1 MKNITFLIVILFL
14 LNNCTTVA
22 NLQKYDNNNLSLTSE
37 KMVEAPYE
45 MNGKWFFPYDYKEL
59 VEIGTASRISDLN
72 FGDRTKIGEVFH
84 PDVSSG
90 AHRSLGLA
98 SNVRV
103 TNIEN
108 GFSMIVRV
116 NHRGAYSNTNV
127 IELSDIVFNK
137 LKLNENGNL
146 IKLELIN
153 ANETFILGEAKT
165 YNEEKK
171 ISSTAPIDD
180 VSVVS
185 IGTESQEG
193 TTEKL
198 LTKDKVNLD
207 NFRIEKILN
216 KEVYI
221 HVATLLFKHSAEE
234 LKNKLKSI
242 KKVDIVNTMINGKN
256 TYKVI
261 IGPFDSMVQL
271 NETLKI
277 NKIQQYEDLSIYLK

>member
-1 MKNITFLIVILFL
+1 
-14 LNNCTTVA
+14 
-22 NLQKYDNNNLSLTSE
+22 
-37 KMVEAPYE
+37 
-45 MNGKWFFPYDYKEL
+45 
-59 VEIGTASRISDLN
+59 
-72 FGDRTKIGEVFH
+72 
-84 PDVSSG
+84 
-90 AHRSLGLA
+90 LGLA

-185 IGTESQEG
+185 IGSGSQESEA
-193 TTEKL
+193 EKP
-198 LTKDKVNLD
+198 LTKDEVNLD
-207 NFRIEKILN
+207 NFRIEKIQN
-216 KEVYI
+216 KEIYI
-221 HVATLLFKHSAEE
+221 HVATLLFKQSAEE
-234 LKNKLKSI
+234 LENKLKSI
-242 KKVDIVNTMINGKN
+242 KKVDIVNSMINGKN

-261 IGPFDSMVQL
+261 IGPFDNLVQL
-271 NETLKI
+271 NETLKV
-277 NKIQQYEDLSIYLK
+277 NTIQQYEDLSIFLK

>member
-14 LNNCTTVA
+14 LNNCTTIA
-22 NLQKYDNNNLSLTSE
+22 NLQKYDNNNLLLTSA

-45 MNGKWFFPYDYKEL
+45 MNGRWFFPYDYKEL
-59 VEIGTASRISDLN
+59 VEIGTASRINDLN
-72 FGDRTKIGEVFH
+72 FGDRTITGEVFH

-171 ISSTAPIDD
+171 ISSMAPIDN

-185 IGTESQEG
+185 IGSGSQES
-193 TTEKL
+193 TTKKL
-198 LTKDKVNLD
+198 LTKDEVNLD
-207 NFRIEKILN
+207 NFRIEKIQN
-216 KEVYI
+216 KAIYI
-221 HVATLLFKHSAEE
+221 HVATLLFKQSAEE

-242 KKVDIVNTMINGKN
+242 KKVDIVNSMNNGKN

-261 IGPFDSMVQL
+261 IGPFDNLVQL
-271 NETLKI
+271 NETLKV
-277 NKIQQYEDLSIYLK
+277 NTIQQYEDLSIFLK

>member
-171 ISSTAPIDD
+171 ISSTAPI
-180 VSVVS
+180 VMY
-185 IGTESQEG
+185 Q
-193 TTEKL
+193 
-198 LTKDKVNLD
+198 
-207 NFRIEKILN
+207 
-216 KEVYI
+216 
-221 HVATLLFKHSAEE
+221 LF
-234 LKNKLKSI
+234 
-242 KKVDIVNTMINGKN
+242 
-256 TYKVI
+256 
-261 IGPFDSMVQL
+261 Q
-271 NETLKI
+271 
-277 NKIQQYEDLSIYLK
+277 

>member
-22 NLQKYDNNNLSLTSE
+22 NLQKYDNNKLLLTSA

-45 MNGKWFFPYDYKEL
+45 MNGRWFFPYDYKEL
-59 VEIGTASRISDLN
+59 VEIGTASRINDLN
-72 FGDRTKIGEVFH
+72 FGDRTITGEVFH

-171 ISSTAPIDD
+171 ISSMAPIDN

-185 IGTESQEG
+185 IGSGSQES
-193 TTEKL
+193 TTKKL
-198 LTKDKVNLD
+198 LTKDEVNLD
-207 NFRIEKILN
+207 NFRIEKIQN
-216 KEVYI
+216 KAIYI
-221 HVATLLFKHSAEE
+221 HVATLLFKQSAEE

-242 KKVDIVNTMINGKN
+242 KKVDIVNSMNNGKN

-261 IGPFDSMVQL
+261 IDPFDNLVQL
-271 NETLKI
+271 NETLKV
-277 NKIQQYEDLSIYLK
+277 NTIQQYEDLSIFLK

>member
-185 IGTESQEG
+185 IGSRSQESE
-193 TTEKL
+193 TEKP
-198 LTKDKVNLD
+198 LTKDEVNLD
-207 NFRIEKILN
+207 NFRIEKIQN
-216 KEVYI
+216 KEIYI
-221 HVATLLFKHSAEE
+221 HVATLLFKQSAEE
-234 LKNKLKSI
+234 LENKLKSI
-242 KKVDIVNTMINGKN
+242 KKVDIVNSMINGKN

-261 IGPFDSMVQL
+261 IGPFDNLVQL
-271 NETLKI
+271 NETLKV
-277 NKIQQYEDLSIYLK
+277 NTIQQYEDLSIFLK

>member
-1 MKNITFLIVILFL
+1 MILFL

-59 VEIGTASRISDLN
+59 VEIGTASRINDLN
-72 FGDRTKIGEVFH
+72 FGDRTITGEVFH

-193 TTEKL
+193 TAKKL

-221 HVATLLFKHSAEE
+221 HVATLLFKQSAEE

-242 KKVDIVNTMINGKN
+242 KKVDIVNSMNNGKN

-261 IGPFDSMVQL
+261 IGPFDNLVQL
-271 NETLKI
+271 NETLKV
-277 NKIQQYEDLSIYLK
+277 NTIQQYEDLSIFLK

>member
-59 VEIGTASRISDLN
+59 VEIGTASRINDLN
-72 FGDRTKIGEVFH
+72 FGDRTITGEVFH

>member
-14 LNNCTTVA
+14 LNNCTTIA
-22 NLQKYDNNNLSLTSE
+22 NLQKYDNNNLLLTSA

-45 MNGKWFFPYDYKEL
+45 MNGRWFFPYDYKEL
-59 VEIGTASRISDLN
+59 VEIGTASRINDLN
-72 FGDRTKIGEVFH
+72 FGDRTIIGEVFH

-207 NFRIEKILN
+207 NFRIEKIQN
-216 KEVYI
+216 KEIYI
-221 HVATLLFKHSAEE
+221 HVATLLFKQSAEE
-234 LKNKLKSI
+234 LENKLKSI

>member
-1 MKNITFLIVILFL
+1 MKNITFLIIILFL

-59 VEIGTASRISDLN
+59 VEIGTASRINDLN
-72 FGDRTKIGEVFH
+72 FGDRTIIGEVFH

-171 ISSTAPIDD
+171 ISSMAPIDN

-185 IGTESQEG
+185 IGSGSQESEA
-193 TTEKL
+193 EKP
-198 LTKDKVNLD
+198 LTKDEVNLD
-207 NFRIEKILN
+207 NFRIEKIQN
-216 KEVYI
+216 KEIYI
-221 HVATLLFKHSAEE
+221 HVATLLFKQSAEE
-234 LKNKLKSI
+234 LENKLKSI
-242 KKVDIVNTMINGKN
+242 KKVDIVNSMNNGKN

-261 IGPFDSMVQL
+261 IGPFDNLVQL
-271 NETLKI
+271 NETLKV
-277 NKIQQYEDLSIYLK
+277 NTIQQYEDLSIFLK

>member
-1 MKNITFLIVILFL
+1 
-14 LNNCTTVA
+14 
-22 NLQKYDNNNLSLTSE
+22 
-37 KMVEAPYE
+37 MVEAPYE
-45 MNGKWFFPYDYKEL
+45 MNGRWFFPYDYKEL
-59 VEIGTASRISDLN
+59 VEIGTASRINDLN
-72 FGDRTKIGEVFH
+72 FGDRTITGEVFH

>member
-22 NLQKYDNNNLSLTSE
+22 NLQKYDNNNLLLTSA

-45 MNGKWFFPYDYKEL
+45 MNGRWFFPYDYKEL
-59 VEIGTASRISDLN
+59 VEIGTASRINDLN
-72 FGDRTKIGEVFH
+72 FGDRTITGEVFH

-216 KEVYI
+216 KEAYI

>member
-1 MKNITFLIVILFL
+1 
-14 LNNCTTVA
+14 
-22 NLQKYDNNNLSLTSE
+22 
-37 KMVEAPYE
+37 
-45 MNGKWFFPYDYKEL
+45 
-59 VEIGTASRISDLN
+59 
-72 FGDRTKIGEVFH
+72 VFH

-185 IGTESQEG
+185 IVTESQEG

-198 LTKDKVNLD
+198 LTKDRVNLD

>member
-14 LNNCTTVA
+14 LNNCTTIA
-22 NLQKYDNNNLSLTSE
+22 NLQKYDNNNLLLTSA

-45 MNGKWFFPYDYKEL
+45 MNGRWFFPYDYKEL
-59 VEIGTASRISDLN
+59 VEIGTASRINDLN
-72 FGDRTKIGEVFH
+72 FGDKTITGEVFH

-171 ISSTAPIDD
+171 ISSMAPIDN

-185 IGTESQEG
+185 IGSGSQES
-193 TTEKL
+193 TTKKL
-198 LTKDKVNLD
+198 LTKDEVNLD
-207 NFRIEKILN
+207 NFRIEKIQN
-216 KEVYI
+216 KAIYI
-221 HVATLLFKHSAEE
+221 HVATLLFKQSAEE

-242 KKVDIVNTMINGKN
+242 KKVDIVNSMNNGKN

-261 IGPFDSMVQL
+261 IGPFENLVQL
-271 NETLKI
+271 NEILKI
-277 NKIQQYEDLSIYLK
+277 DTIQQYEDLSIFLK